1 MKKKFRTNFQ
11 NSSFQRK
18 IITISFLASIV
29 PLLLLTFFSIGIIR
43 HFIFER
49 ETINNQDNLSSIYQQ
64 INLRLTTYEEAI
76 SFITSSQ
83 FLIDELAI
91 ENPSNFEQYD
101 LYINTVVPL
110 FRSIYSQKDSIANIT
125 LYTTI
130 NLYNHGIYVKKIEPN
145 DITSNFKLNNTTSI
159 SYYFDEENQQIYLY
173 SQLFSA
179 RNKDTNIIVFQ
190 LSPQA
195 IFKDLD
201 TVSNDPYNLKV
212 VNLEDQVLFQFSN
225 ETKSENLSFF
235 SRFFQKFDHSSIENK
250 KLLNNSWEIVL
261 SRPTYSIYN
270 GVFALVFVAFLIF
283 LFAIITLS
291 LSITALSRTVV
302 APIQKL
308 ATQMNDLPEKTLNIK
323 PTYQSNDEIG
333 KLYNSFYRMIQQ
345 IQELIDKV
353 YKSEIQQ
360 QKHELRALQA
370 QINPHFFYNS
380 LSLINN
386 KAVISGNDD
395 ISEMARL
402 LSQFYRL
409 SLNDGKSRLL
419 IAKELD
425 LTITYAK
432 IQMKMHN
439 YSFDLEL
446 DIDENIKQY
455 EIITLLIQPFV
466 ENAIFHGIDHIEDDR
481 RGKLVIRGIDLVDNL
496 QFEIIDNGHGM
507 TPEQTQS
514 VLTHKGKHYGIRNV
528 KQRIALYYGLNDAIN
543 YESQLGKGTTVQITI
558 PKKLKEKQNPE

>member
-130 NLYNHGIYVKKIEPN
+130 NLYNHGRYVKKIEPN

-195 IFKDLD
+195 IFEDLD

-250 KLLNNSWEIVL
+250 KSLNNSWEIVL

-439 YSFDLEL
+439 YSFDLDL

-528 KQRIALYYGLNDAIN
+528 RQRIALYYGLNDAIN

>member
-130 NLYNHGIYVKKIEPN
+130 NLYNHGRYVKKIEPN

-190 LSPQA
+190 LSPKA
-195 IFKDLD
+195 IFEDLD

-291 LSITALSRTVV
+291 LSITALSITVV

>member
-130 NLYNHGIYVKKIEPN
+130 NLYNHGRYVKKIEPN

-190 LSPQA
+190 LSPKA
-195 IFKDLD
+195 IFEDLD

-425 LTITYAK
+425 LTITYAE

>member
-130 NLYNHGIYVKKIEPN
+130 NLYNHGRYVKKIEPN

-195 IFKDLD
+195 IFEDLD

-250 KLLNNSWEIVL
+250 KSLNNSWEIVL

-270 GVFALVFVAFLIF
+270 GIFALVFVAFLIF

-439 YSFDLEL
+439 YSFDLDL

>member
-1 MKKKFRTNFQ
+1 MKKKFKTNFQ
-11 NSSFQRK
+11 NLSFQRK
-18 IITISFLASIV
+18 IIAISFLASIV

-49 ETINNQDNLSSIYQQ
+49 ETIYNQDNLSSIYQQ

-83 FLIDELAI
+83 FFIDELAI

-110 FRSIYSQKDSIANIT
+110 FRTIYSQKDSIANIT

-130 NLYNHGIYVKKIEPN
+130 NLYNHGRYVKKIEPN

-195 IFKDLD
+195 IFEDLD

-225 ETKSENLSFF
+225 ETKPEDLSFF
-235 SRFFQKFDHSSIENK
+235 SRFFQKFDQSSIENK
-250 KLLNNSWEIVL
+250 KLLSNSWEIVL

-270 GVFALVFVAFLIF
+270 GVFTLVFVAFLIF

-386 KAVISGNDD
+386 KAIISGNDD
-395 ISEMARL
+395 ISEMAQL

-507 TPEQTQS
+507 TPEQIQS

-528 KQRIALYYGLNDAIN
+528 RQRIALYYGLDDAIN
-543 YESQLGKGTTVQITI
+543 YESQLGTGTTVQITI
-558 PKKLKEKQNPE
+558 PKKLKEKQNPK

>member
-130 NLYNHGIYVKKIEPN
+130 NLYNHGRYVKKIEPN

-195 IFKDLD
+195 IFEDLD

>member
-130 NLYNHGIYVKKIEPN
+130 NLYNHGRYVKKIEPN

-190 LSPQA
+190 LSPEA
-195 IFKDLD
+195 IFEDLD

-250 KLLNNSWEIVL
+250 KSLNNSWEIVL

-302 APIQKL
+302 APIRKL

-439 YSFDLEL
+439 YSFDLDL

-528 KQRIALYYGLNDAIN
+528 RQRIALYYGLNDAIN

>member
-130 NLYNHGIYVKKIEPN
+130 NLYNHGRYVKKIEPN

-195 IFKDLD
+195 IFEDLD

-439 YSFDLEL
+439 YSFDLDL

-528 KQRIALYYGLNDAIN
+528 RQRIALYYGLNDAIN

>member
-1 MKKKFRTNFQ
+1 MKKKFKTNFQ
-11 NSSFQRK
+11 NLSFQRK
-18 IITISFLASIV
+18 IIAISFLASIV

-49 ETINNQDNLSSIYQQ
+49 ETIYNQDNLSSIYQQ

-83 FLIDELAI
+83 FLINELAI

-110 FRSIYSQKDSIANIT
+110 FRTIYSQKDSIANIT

-130 NLYNHGIYVKKIEPN
+130 NLYNHGRYVKKIEPN

-195 IFKDLD
+195 IFEDLD

-212 VNLEDQVLFQFSN
+212 INLEDQVLFQFSN
-225 ETKSENLSFF
+225 ETKPEDLSFF
-235 SRFFQKFDHSSIENK
+235 SRFFQKFDQSSIENK

-270 GVFALVFVAFLIF
+270 GVFTLVFVAFLIF

-386 KAVISGNDD
+386 KAIISGNDD
-395 ISEMARL
+395 ISEMAQL

-507 TPEQTQS
+507 TPEQIQS

-528 KQRIALYYGLNDAIN
+528 RQRIALYYGLDDAIN